1 MKYKLK
7 ETDSNLENVLSI
19 LDYIHLGWCELYW
32 IMCRAVIPHTVY
44 AKSRRG
50 WRVVEK
56 LVDSLFH
63 KTGKVNTFTITRVYH
78 CDINEG
84 CARAHLPSTQLRG
97 TLMPCFAFLI

>member
-7 ETDSNLENVLSI
+7 ETDSNLEDVLSI

-32 IMCRAVIPHTVY
+32 IMCRAVIPRTVY

-56 LVDSLFH
+56 LVDSVSQNWKREH
-63 KTGKVNTFTITRVYH
+63 VYY
-78 CDINEG
+78 NQG
-84 CARAHLPSTQLRG
+84 VPL
-97 TLMPCFAFLI
+97 

>member
-7 ETDSNLENVLSI
+7 ETDSNLEDVLSI
-19 LDYIHLGWCELYW
+19 LDYIHLGWGELYC
-32 IMCRAVIPHTVY
+32 IMCRTVIPRTVY

-63 KTGKVNTFTITRVYH
+63 KTVKVNIFTIIRVYL
-78 CDINEG
+78 CDIDKG
-84 CARAHLPSTQLRG
+84 
-97 TLMPCFAFLI
+97 